1 MFVGAVF
8 DKERCEYCLVTEFCE
23 HGDLAS
29 YLADS
34 EKPMNWKLRFIMC
47 MDIARAMMY
56 LHHKAGIIQR
66 DLKSENLLIHE
77 DFHVK
82 LGDFGLSRT
91 LRPGQMETFCGT
103 PTHVAPEIVR
113 QEDYTDKADVFSFGI
128 ILWELVTRMVPYK
141 NLNIGGLACAYKVAN
156 EGMRPG
162 IPTYCPQEIAELME
176 ACWGNDADGRPS
188 FPEILEVLK
197 NLLEHLRKAVAERE
211 RSAQMSSKEVEAQR
225 EKMGKSDSANR
236 V

>member
-1 MFVGAVF
+1 MGVVYKGRWMGTTVAVKQMRGDWKHDADAVARFRTECQIMSCLRHPNILMFVGAVF

-128 ILWELVTRMVPYK
+128 ILWELVTRSELWRQEVVESGAHLMVA
-141 NLNIGGLACAYKVAN
+141 LRDAVVSGT
-156 EGMRPG
+156 RPTV
-162 IPTYCPQEIAELME
+162 PTDTEFSEEFITLM
-176 ACWGNDADGRPS
+176 
-188 FPEILEVLK
+188 
-197 NLLEHLRKAVAERE
+197 
-211 RSAQMSSKEVEAQR
+211 
-225 EKMGKSDSANR
+225 
-236 V
+236 